1 MNSKSIELAVGG
13 FIVAGLLAFAVLVFK
28 VADIDPRQH
37 TQQYQLVAYFD
48 NIGGLKARAPVKV
61 GGVVI
66 GRVAA
71 VELDQ
76 QQLVPKVTMLIDGQ
90 YNQFADTSSLSIL
103 TSGLLGEQYIGLTP
117 GFMIDDE
124 GEMLADGDVV
134 EDTRSAMVLE
144 ELISQFLYSSGD
156 KDKE

>member
-1 MNSKSIELAVGG
+1 MNSRKTELAVGG
-13 FIVAGLLAFAVLVFK
+13 FILAGLIAFAVLVIK
-28 VADIDPRQH
+28 VADIDPRQNGQH
-37 TQQYQLVAYFD
+37 YQLTAFFD
-48 NIGGLKARAPVKV
+48 NIGGLKVRAPVKV

-76 QQLVPKVTMLIDGQ
+76 VELVPKVTMNINAQ
-90 YNQFADTSSLSIL
+90 YDQFADTSSLSIL

-117 GFMIDDE
+117 GFIMDE
-124 GEMLADGDVV
+124 AAYLADGDVV

-144 ELISQFLYSSGD
+144 ELIGQFLYSAG
-156 KDKE
+156 EGE